1 MRLSLQSDL
10 IIGSLC
16 GVGILLYVVACYWFY
31 TVPRRYQANRQAL
44 DYLTKK

>member
-1 MRLSLQSDL
+1 VRLSLQSDL

-31 TVPRRYQANRQAL
+31 TVPKQYELNNKQLKHLA
-44 DYLTKK
+44 K